1 MMRSLVIARDAY
13 DRPLKRLAIAETKSL
28 TYLANPALEDAVKS
42 GESWPVGFPS
52 EYIYLFDEA
61 IFCEMEDCLCK
72 TRKIPKE
79 LWQKLSPYRQSR

>member
-42 GESWPVGFPS
+42 GESWPVVFLPNTS
-52 EYIYLFDEA
+52 IHLMKLYFSKW
-61 IFCEMEDCLCK
+61 K
-72 TRKIPKE
+72 TACAKHVK
-79 LWQKLSPYRQSR
+79 SRRNYGRN